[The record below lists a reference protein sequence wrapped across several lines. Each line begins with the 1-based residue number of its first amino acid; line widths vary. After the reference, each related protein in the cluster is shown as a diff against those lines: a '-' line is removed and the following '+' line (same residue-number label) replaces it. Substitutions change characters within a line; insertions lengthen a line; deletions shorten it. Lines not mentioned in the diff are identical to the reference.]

1 MKKICIA
8 ILILIASNAAFAQ
21 LKNNVTKSKIT
32 FEIKNLGIKTSGI
45 IGKMEAE
52 VKFDPAKLEASK
64 IDAVADITT
73 INTDNSMRD
82 SHLKGEDYFY
92 VAKYPNITMS
102 SVAFKKKSGNSYIGQ
117 FNITVKDKT
126 KMVELPFT
134 YTDTGNIALL
144 KGSFKI
150 NRSDFGVGGGSLTLA
165 NEATIFVEAETTK

>member
-1 MKKICIA
+1 MKKICISIF
-8 ILILIASNAAFAQ
+8 ILIVSNSAFAQ

-32 FEIKNLGIKTSGI
+32 FQINNLGIKTGGT

-52 VKFDPAKLEASK
+52 VKFDPGKLDASK

-73 INTDNSMRD
+73 INTDNNMRD
-82 SHLKGEDYFY
+82 SHLKSEDYFD
-92 VAKYPNITMS
+92 VVKYPNITMS
-102 SVAFKKKSGNSYIGQ
+102 SIAFKKRSGNNYIGQ
-117 FNITVKDKT
+117 FNITIKNKT

-134 YTDTGNIALL
+134 YTDTGNIAWL

-165 NEATIFVEAETTK
+165 NETIIFIEAETTK